1 MLAIFNE
8 DFRGAQGIDLA
19 IVDGDLIVLEGS
31 EGEGSLLLISLLE
44 KVTDFLV

>member
-8 DFRGAQGIDLA
+8 DLGRAYAIDLA

>member
-44 KVTDFLV
+44 KVTNFLV